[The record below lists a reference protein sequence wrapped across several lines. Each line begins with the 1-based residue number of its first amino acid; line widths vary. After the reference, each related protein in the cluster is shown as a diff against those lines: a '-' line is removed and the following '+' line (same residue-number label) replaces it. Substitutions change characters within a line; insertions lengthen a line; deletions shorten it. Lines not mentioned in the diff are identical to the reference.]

1 MLQQY
6 FGSRKTILFILAG
19 VIVLVLLAVTWR
31 IVSLQKAASEVD
43 FEPVLKIG
51 YCGAEPDE
59 LCVLSFGRDAEE
71 KLVLNL
77 FAPVRRFPDFYLKI
91 KRLTG
96 ESIYECERD
105 KEVRT
110 SVYCY
115 GEMVNLQ
122 EKIEI
127 SLVAKEDDHV
137 LAVGQFTLKALL
149 ISEPSLAKESDGTS
163 TPEPIVEKTSTT
175 SEFFSAPAATS
186 TRTPTSTPT
195 QTPDAS
201 YPNSSYP

>member
-1 MLQQY
+1 ML
-6 FGSRKTILFILAG
+6 A
-19 VIVLVLLAVTWR
+19 LLALTWR
-31 IVSLQKAASEVD
+31 IVSLQQAASEVTA
-43 FEPVLKIG
+43 EPVLKIG

-59 LCVLSFGRDAEE
+59 LCILSFGRDSEE
-71 KLVLNL
+71 KLVVNL

-96 ESIYECERD
+96 ESIYECEKD

-110 SVYCY
+110 SVFCY

-127 SLVAKEDDHV
+127 SLIAKEDEHLIAAGD
-137 LAVGQFTLKALL
+137 FILKALL
-149 ISEPSLAKESDGTS
+149 ISEPVLAEKSDGTS
-163 TPEPIVEKTSTT
+163 TPESIVDETPTA
-175 SEFFSAPAATS
+175 SEFFSAPAATP
-186 TRTPTSTPT
+186 TRTPT